1 MPRYDAHDAYC
12 YPGSSVLRN
21 KADLKEQASLDAFEA
36 DITAARLLELSQD
49 PLAGTFNLD
58 HLRKI
63 HRAIFRDIYDW
74 AGELRT
80 VDISRGENRF
90 ANVRQIIPYAQTVF
104 AALAKER
111 FLRGLQSSPFSARLA
126 HYLSEVNALHPF
138 REGNGRVQRAF
149 AAQLAAGAG
158 YAIDYDGLSQ
168 DEMYAVMAAAFVGD
182 EQPLALL
189 LRDRIAK
196 L

>member
-1 MPRYDAHDAYC
+1 MSRYDAHDAYC
-12 YPGSSVLRN
+12 YPGSGVLRN
-21 KADLKEQASLDAFEA
+21 KAGLTNQASLDAFEA

-49 PLAGTFNLD
+49 PPVDTFNLD

-63 HRAIFRDIYDW
+63 HLAIFRDIYDW

-80 VDISRGENRF
+80 VDISRRDNRF

-104 AALAKER
+104 AALAKEH
-111 FLRGLQSSPFSARLA
+111 FLRGLQPSQFSARLA

-158 YAIDYDGLSQ
+158 YVIDYDGLSQ
-168 DEMYAVMAAAFVGD
+168 DEMYSVMAAAFAGD

-189 LRDRIAK
+189 LRDRITR

>member
-1 MPRYDAHDAYC
+1 MSRYDARDTYC

-21 KADLKEQASLDAFEA
+21 TAGLTDQASLDAFEA
-36 DITAARLLELSQD
+36 DITAARLLELSQH
-49 PLAGTFNLD
+49 PPAGTFDLE

-63 HRAIFRDIYDW
+63 HRAIFRDVYDW

-90 ANVRQIIPYAQTVF
+90 ANVRQITPYAQSVF

-111 FLRGLQSSPFSARLA
+111 FLRGLQPSKFSVRLA
-126 HYLSEVNALHPF
+126 HYLSEINALHPF

-149 AAQLAAGAG
+149 AAQLAAQAG

-168 DEMYAVMAAAFVGD
+168 EEMYSAMAAAFTGD
-182 EQPLALL
+182 EQPLTLL
-189 LRDRIAK
+189 LRNRIAR

>member
-1 MPRYDAHDAYC
+1 MPRYDAHDTYC

-21 KADLKEQASLDAFEA
+21 KAGLTDQASLDAFEA

-49 PLAGTFNLD
+49 PPAGTFDLD

-63 HRAIFRDIYDW
+63 HRAIFQDVYVW

-80 VDISRGENRF
+80 VDISRGESRF

-111 FLRGLQSSPFSARLA
+111 LLRGLQPSKFSARLA

-168 DEMYAVMAAAFVGD
+168 DEMYSVMAAAFAGD

-189 LRDRIAK
+189 LRDRITR